1 MYRLDVFVYNYTN
14 YLALFGFQ
22 KDLEKSRMMAYI
34 SNLPVSISTTEKT
47 FPNSER
53 ILKLPPTIPP
63 KAVPLLVMHAKVVQ
77 KVVSISRFSKEK
89 TNDPNTKTRKYSIRK
104 TVIEDTLEALTGFP
118 CTIIGL
124 IAFG

>member
-34 SNLPVSISTTEKT
+34 SNLPVNISTTEKT

-53 ILKLPPTIPP
+53 IPKLPPTIPP
-63 KAVPLLVMHAKVVQ
+63 KAVPLFVMHANVVQ
-77 KVVSISRFSKEK
+77 KVVSMSKFYKEK
-89 TNDPNTKTRKYSIRK
+89 TREPKTKTKK
-104 TVIEDTLEALTGFP
+104 
-118 CTIIGL
+118 
-124 IAFG
+124 